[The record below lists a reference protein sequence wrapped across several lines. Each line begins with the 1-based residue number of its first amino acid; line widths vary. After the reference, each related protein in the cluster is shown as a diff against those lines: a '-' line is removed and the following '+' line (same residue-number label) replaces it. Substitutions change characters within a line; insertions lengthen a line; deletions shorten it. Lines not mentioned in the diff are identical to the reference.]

1 MAVFPLI
8 KGRQSKMWIF
18 TKGKPSVR
26 QRLRYVSMSAA
37 TIELIEKS
45 LMPKVISLSGAYR
58 RHYGRKEEL

>member
-1 MAVFPLI
+1 
-8 KGRQSKMWIF
+8 MWIF